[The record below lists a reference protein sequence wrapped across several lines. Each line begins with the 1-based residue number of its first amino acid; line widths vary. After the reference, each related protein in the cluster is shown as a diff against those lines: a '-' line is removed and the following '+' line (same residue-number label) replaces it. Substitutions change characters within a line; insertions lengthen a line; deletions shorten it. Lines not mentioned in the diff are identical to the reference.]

1 MMRRRSGSGSS
12 RQLGG
17 GVDWEGEDTVANYVL
32 VFKGG
37 GMAETEA
44 EQQAVMAAWGKWYGE
59 LGQAVVDG
67 GNPFGPSKSVASDG
81 TVSDGAASGLTGYAI
96 LQADGLDAA
105 AEMAKGCPILSSGGS
120 IEVYEVF
127 AVM

>member
-1 MMRRRSGSGSS
+1 
-12 RQLGG
+12 
-17 GVDWEGEDTVANYVL
+17 VANYVL

-44 EQQAVMAAWGKWYGE
+44 EQQAVMAAWGEWYGK

-96 LQADGLDAA
+96 LQADSLDAA
-105 AEMAKGCPILSSGGS
+105 GEMAKGCPILSSGGS
-120 IEVYEVF
+120 IEAYEVF
-127 AVM
+127 EVM

>member
-1 MMRRRSGSGSS
+1 
-12 RQLGG
+12 
-17 GVDWEGEDTVANYVL
+17 VANYVL

-67 GNPFGPSKSVASDG
+67 GNPFGPSTSVASDG

-127 AVM
+127 EVM

>member
-12 RQLGG
+12 RRAGG

-44 EQQAVMAAWGKWYGE
+44 EQQAVMAAWGEWYGK

-67 GNPFGPSKSVASDG
+67 GNPFGPSKSVASNG
-81 TVSDGAASGLTGYAI
+81 TVSDSAASGLTGYAI
-96 LQADGLDAA
+96 LQGDSLDAA
-105 AEMAKGCPILSSGGS
+105 AELAKGCPILSSGGS

-127 AVM
+127 EVM

>member
-44 EQQAVMAAWGKWYGE
+44 EQQAVMAAWGEWYGK

-96 LQADGLDAA
+96 LQADSLDAA

-120 IEVYEVF
+120 IEAYEVF
-127 AVM
+127 EVM

>member
-1 MMRRRSGSGSS
+1 M
-12 RQLGG
+12 
-17 GVDWEGEDTVANYVL
+17 ANYVL

-44 EQQAVMAAWGKWYGE
+44 EQQAVMAAWGEWDGR

-81 TVSDGAASGLTGYAI
+81 SVSEGGASALGGYAI
-96 LQADGLDAA
+96 LRADTLDEAT
-105 AEMAKGCPILSSGGS
+105 EMAKGCPVLTSGGS
-120 IEVYEVF
+120 IEVYETF
-127 AVM
+127 EVM

>member
-1 MMRRRSGSGSS
+1 
-12 RQLGG
+12 
-17 GVDWEGEDTVANYVL
+17 VL

-44 EQQAVMAAWGKWYGE
+44 EQQAVMAAWGEWYGK

-67 GNPFGPSKSVASDG
+67 GNPFGPSNSVASDG
-81 TVSDGAASGLTGYAI
+81 TVSGGAASGLTGYAI
-96 LQADGLDAA
+96 LQADSLDAA
-105 AEMAKGCPILSSGGS
+105 GEMAKGCPIFSSGGS

-127 AVM
+127 EVM